1 MKCCAQMC
9 ILGYAKDIRN
19 KLVGKSPAKAT
30 SFYLHSKQHISKP
43 LLSVTFYH
51 WQGQFSLNS
60 VVVGPRAT
68 LRRFSRVCN
77 CKLQFVLLICAVWKV
92 ALQTCCCLLEAP
104 ACLLAKAWIQLQVLS
119 GAAVMPGGTLLEH
132 TLVLSGDIVDAYS
145 TWQASILWS
154 VGSLPLFCWTVV
166 ENWQH
171 KDGPWPSDL
180 IQCMLGFGDYGEC

>member
-1 MKCCAQMC
+1 MQ
-9 ILGYAKDIRN
+9 KDNRN
-19 KLVGKSPAKAT
+19 NLVGKSPAKAT